1 MALSESGFIKMT
13 ISNMNI
19 LVTGGA
25 GFIGSTLIDQLLAN
39 ENNYVISIDN
49 YDSFYD
55 RSIKIQNQENH
66 FLSNNFEFHELDIR
80 NINSYDPGR
89 SIDCII
95 HLAAKAGV
103 RPSISNPKEY
113 FDVNVNGTLEML
125 EFARKHEVKQFLFAS
140 SSSVYGINSNI
151 PWSENDSD
159 LQPISPYASSK
170 LACEKI
176 GYTYSHLFGI
186 RFIALRFFT
195 VYGPRQRPDLA
206 INLFFRKILN
216 GESIEMFGDGKTYR
230 DYTFVM
236 DIVSGIQSAI
246 NYVDR
251 NYIVVNLGN
260 NNPVCLSDLIQAIST
275 VSGVVPTINKVG
287 EQLGDVP
294 RTCANVNLAESLWNF
309 KPNTSL
315 ADGLM
320 LQFEWYKMMMDGTKN
335 N

>member
-1 MALSESGFIKMT
+1 
-13 ISNMNI
+13 MNV

-25 GFIGSTLIDQLLAN
+25 GFIGSTLIDQLLLD
-39 ENNYVISIDN
+39 EKNYVISIDN

-55 RSIKIQNQENH
+55 RGLKIQNQENH

-80 NINSYDPGR
+80 NINSFDPGR
-89 SIDCII
+89 RIDCII

-125 EFARKHEVKQFLFAS
+125 EFARRHEVKQFVFAS

-151 PWSENDSD
+151 PWSESDAD

-195 VYGPRQRPDLA
+195 VFGPRQRPDLA
-206 INLFFRKILN
+206 INLFFRKMLN

-230 DYTFVM
+230 DYTFVS

-260 NNPVCLSDLIQAIST
+260 NNPICLSDLIQAISN
-275 VSGVVPTINKVG
+275 VSGVVPRIKPVG

-294 RTCANVNLAESLWNF
+294 RTCANVDLAESLWNF
-309 KPNTSL
+309 KPSTSL
-315 ADGLM
+315 RVGLER
-320 LQFEWYKMMMDGTKN
+320 QYEWYKMMMDGRKN